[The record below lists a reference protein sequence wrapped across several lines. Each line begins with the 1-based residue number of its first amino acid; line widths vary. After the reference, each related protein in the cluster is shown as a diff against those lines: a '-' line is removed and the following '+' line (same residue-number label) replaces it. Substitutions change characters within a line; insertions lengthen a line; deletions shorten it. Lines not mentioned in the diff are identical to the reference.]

1 MCFCP
6 WYCLLFI
13 GSVALVSSSTLAL
26 PWQLFPTV
34 NTSGFVVVVSFSISF
49 AFQWTRSHYTFFIYA
64 VPCCARSSFNKR
76 RRRRKPRKM
85 KVFLNCHH
93 THTHNVYSMQQTSQ
107 SGNALC
113 GFVLSPVSSCYSF
126 SSTLIN
132 HLYEFGLSLTN
143 SATQFQNL

>member
-76 RRRRKPRKM
+76 RRKPRKM